1 VEVRGFGIWKE
12 VGLGWRG
19 MLNPEDAGRSDWI
32 RGGGWSR
39 VEAGRGLSRSD
50 VEVRG
55 FWDLERCGVRLER
68 YVEAREC
75 VRGEAIGS
83 VTRRCVVLGSG
94 KRWG

>member
-1 VEVRGFGIWKE
+1 MCLSQRCVATRVS
-12 VGLGWRG
+12 WRG
-19 MLNPEDAGRSDWI
+19 
-32 RGGGWSR
+32 
-39 VEAGRGLSRSD
+39 

-55 FWDLERCGVRLER
+55 FWDLERSGVRLER

-83 VTRRCVVLGSG
+83 VAWRCVVLGSG